1 MWFRINPSLALPIY
15 LQIIRQ
21 VEGGVERGTLR
32 PGDRLPAVREL
43 AVSAAV
49 NPNTVARAYREL
61 EERGIVE
68 TRRGA
73 GTFIGKGSSTRPEP
87 LQPELDLLLAEAGRM
102 GIGDEELLRLVERR
116 VLGRPRDSEETEQ

>member
-1 MWFRINPSLALPIY
+1 MWFRINPALALPIY

-21 VEGGVERGTLR
+21 IEDGIARGTLL
-32 PGDRLPAVREL
+32 PGDRLPPVREL

-73 GTFIGKGSSTRPEP
+73 GTFIRQEAEGTSEP
-87 LQPELDLLLAEAGRM
+87 LKNELDSLLDRASAL
-102 GIGDEELLRLVERR
+102 GIGEEELIRLVERR
-116 VLGRPRDSEETEQ
+116 VLGRPESKEER